1 MSAGRET
8 EPHWFYEH
16 TRDSVPGALNRG
28 RRIFRLFVLAARG
41 FFRDEGLYRA
51 SALAFDTMLGLV
63 PFMAF
68 LVSALKGF
76 GAYQA
81 MMRDIIRPG
90 IVRTMI
96 AMGAERDSEAV
107 GLLGVFLKVLDIVEQ
122 ASFGALGAFGLVF
135 LLYIVALLLV
145 SVEDTMNH
153 IFGVE
158 KSRSL
163 TRKLTDYSAILFI
176 TPLCTILAA
185 GAASGAERLSWLRRG
200 IFSQG
205 SAAGLMAICLTVF
218 YLVMPYRRVR
228 LRSAATGGL
237 VAGIVWY
244 LVLVA
249 YVHFQIGVARY
260 SALYSTFA
268 ALPLFLVWIFVSWI
282 VVLFGAEVAAAHDKP
297 ELYRWRIRG
306 RDIDHRSRL
315 FISLRALGEMAR
327 TARAGLPPLSLS
339 HLATQTNLPA
349 ELLRTELEPFV
360 QAQILVRS
368 REQGEP
374 RFAIGRDLDA
384 VTVADVTRLVEI
396 SSAKSGEGS
405 PEDART
411 WKFVDEQ
418 LLAREPETA
427 QMTLRQLSRLT
438 DPPSAVVTRLPLEEE
453 AAATVTQAG
462 SDEPLARH

>member
-1 MSAGRET
+1 MKLCLLSG
-8 EPHWFYEH
+8 
-16 TRDSVPGALNRG
+16 
-28 RRIFRLFVLAARG
+28 RG
-41 FFRDEGLYRA
+41 FLRDEGLYRA
-51 SALAFDTMLGLV
+51 SALAFDTVLGLV
-63 PFMAF
+63 PFLAF

-122 ASFGALGAFGLVF
+122 ASFGTLGAFGLVF

-145 SVEDTMNH
+145 SVEETMNH

-158 KSRSL
+158 KSRSA

-185 GAASGAERLSWLRRG
+185 GAASGADRFSWLRRG

-205 SAAGLMAICLTVF
+205 SAAGLMTICLTVF
-218 YLVMPYRRVR
+218 YFVMPYRRVR
-228 LRSAATGGL
+228 LRSAALGGL
-237 VAGIVWY
+237 LAGVLWY
-244 LVLVA
+244 AVLVA
-249 YVHFQIGVARY
+249 HVHFQIGVARY
-260 SALYSTFA
+260 NALYSTFA
-268 ALPLFLVWIFVSWI
+268 AIPLFLVWIFVSWI

-315 FISLRALGEMAR
+315 FIALRALGEMAR
-327 TARAGLPPLSLS
+327 VSRNGQPPLTLS
-339 HLATQTNLPA
+339 RLAQQTNLPA

-360 QAQILVRS
+360 QGQVLVRS

-374 RFAIGRDLDA
+374 RFAIARDLDA
-384 VTVADVTRLVEI
+384 ISIRDVTRIVETTE
-396 SSAKSGEGS
+396 AQSGEGA
-405 PEDART
+405 PEDACT
-411 WKFVDEQ
+411 WQFVDDE
-418 LLAREPETA
+418 LLSRNPKIAK
-427 QMTLRQLSRLT
+427 MTLRQLSTIADLPA
-438 DPPSAVVTRLPLEEE
+438 DDGVKLPLE
-453 AAATVTQAG
+453 
-462 SDEPLARH
+462 SDAPNPSETSPRTDESPRKA